1 MAVVTVAER
10 MVYERLHGRGSAPQ
24 PTQPEPDTFEE
35 HRERVET
42 QLQDLEQQQAEIE
55 ARRVRVEAERRQID
69 SLRRDVAEAEREYQ
83 TGSGSR
89 TAARLPTRGS
99 GVQKCVTPWFALKRF
114 FTDWMPAG
122 RSSRSEVW
130 WVILFVQ
137 FPMLILE
144 HAVGNSDLI
153 MLVGIIELILLWPML
168 CLEGRRFHDIG
179 YRACWGMLL
188 VLLRLGGATM
198 NEVHGGASSWA
209 LWGGVAGFILLLAN
223 VAQSQP
229 SYNRYGSVPNIQ

>member
-1 MAVVTVAER
+1 MTVAER

-24 PTQPEPDTFEE
+24 SAPPEPDTFEE

-42 QLQDLEQQQAEIE
+42 QLEDLEQQQAEIE
-55 ARRVRVEAERRQID
+55 ARRLRVEAERRQIEG
-69 SLRRDVAEAEREYQ
+69 LRRDVAEAEHEYQ
-83 TGSGSR
+83 AGNGAR
-89 TAARLPTRGS
+89 PTATRSSAVVS

-114 FTDWMPAG
+114 FADWMPAG

-144 HAVGNSDLI
+144 RAVGNSDLMI
-153 MLVGIIELILLWPML
+153 LVGIIELILLWPML

-179 YRACWGMLL
+179 HRACWGMLL
-188 VLLRLGGATM
+188 VLLRFGAAAM
-198 NEVHGGASSWA
+198 NEVCGGASSWA
-209 LWGGVAGFILLLAN
+209 LWGGIAGFILLLAN

-229 SYNRYGSVPNIQ
+229 HANRYGFPPNMA

>member
-1 MAVVTVAER
+1 MTAAER

-24 PTQPEPDTFEE
+24 PTPPELDSFEE

-42 QLQDLEQQQAEIE
+42 QLQDLEQQQAEID
-55 ARRVRVEAERRQID
+55 ARRMRVEAERRQID
-69 SLRRDVAEAEREYQ
+69 GLRHDVAEAEHEYQ
-83 TGSGSR
+83 TGNGTRS
-89 TAARLPTRGS
+89 TATRLGVVS

-114 FTDWMPAG
+114 FTDWMPEG

-144 HAVGNSDLI
+144 RAVGDSDLMI
-153 MLVGIIELILLWPML
+153 LVGIIELILLWPML

-179 YRACWGMLL
+179 HRACWGMLL
-188 VLLRLGGATM
+188 TLLRIGAWAINGVYGGTSDWALLGGI
-198 NEVHGGASSWA
+198 
-209 LWGGVAGFILLLAN
+209 AGFILLLAN
-223 VAQSQP
+223 VAQSQLAR
-229 SYNRYGSVPNIQ
+229 NRYGAVPNLSL